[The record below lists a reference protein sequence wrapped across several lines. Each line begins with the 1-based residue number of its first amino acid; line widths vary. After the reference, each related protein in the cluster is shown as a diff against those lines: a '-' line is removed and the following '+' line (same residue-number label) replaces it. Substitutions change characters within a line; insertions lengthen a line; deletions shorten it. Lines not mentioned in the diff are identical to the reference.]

1 MFLLSKPL
9 VNNPLIIGDWP
20 FYILSV
26 QLIGLLHIVVL
37 CTIIIRKLNE
47 KLKKNY

>member
-20 FYILSV
+20 FYILFV
-26 QLIGLLHIVVL
+26 ELIGLLHIAV
-37 CTIIIRKLNE
+37 IYKLSP
-47 KLKKNY
+47 KYI